1 MGQRSPDQR
10 NVRSW
15 LIPFIAV
22 IFGMLALQMASLGFS
37 PLLPAIQRDF
47 QASYT
52 KIGFFTGVYG
62 LVAILLSV
70 PAGLLAR
77 KYGEKAVLSTGL
89 LIVAMGLFVLS
100 RAHDFTLG
108 LTGRVIWLIGYRLS
122 FVCVMIAIAFTA
134 PLRLKG
140 STMGILG
147 SLSSLASV
155 VGAPFGS
162 RVEQVFGWRGAIAAF
177 GGLTLVGLVIFSIF
191 YRRSSSALDRERRD
205 ETSSAS
211 GHGHFPRTDVRGT
224 GLRPAYREPV
234 VWVLAGTLGLLNI
247 GGFTMTFF
255 VPVVT
260 QSVFHLKA
268 MDAAL
273 MISTAYATAML
284 ANLLCGFLSDR
295 VNRWTVMIVI
305 AALLIP
311 ASLAMLST
319 NLLVFR
325 IGVAMLVAL
334 GLSATNQGYAI
345 TGSVLGGKE
354 TGPAMGIVSLGAGVY
369 AYAGPQ
375 AIGLLRDATGG
386 FTAGFYVMSAAA
398 LAALGIMIAMQRS
411 VSRRQMRVAEP
422 AAV

>member
-1 MGQRSPDQR
+1 MDQRSPHQPDR
-10 NVRSW
+10 NSW
-15 LIPFIAV
+15 LIPFAAV
-22 IFGMLALQMASLGFS
+22 IFGMMALQISSLGFS
-37 PLLPAIQRDF
+37 PLLPAIQKDF
-47 QASYT
+47 HASYT
-52 KIGFFTGVYG
+52 QIGLFTGVYG

-77 KYGEKAVLSTGL
+77 KYGEKTVLSTGL
-89 LIVAMGLFVLS
+89 LIVALGLFALS
-100 RAHDFTLG
+100 QAHDFMFG
-108 LTGRVIWLIGYRLS
+108 MIGRVIWLLGYRLS
-122 FVCVMIAIAFTA
+122 FVCVMIAIALTA
-134 PLRLKG
+134 PPRLKG

-162 RVEQVFGWRGAIAAF
+162 RIEQVFGWRGSIAAF
-177 GGLTLVGLVIFSIF
+177 GGLALLGLIVFAAF
-191 YRRSSSALDRERRD
+191 YRRTRDVAASVDGGLHIPPSSLRS
-205 ETSSAS
+205 
-211 GHGHFPRTDVRGT
+211 T
-224 GLRPAYREPV
+224 GPRPAYKEPV

-255 VPVVT
+255 VPVVA
-260 QSVFHLKA
+260 QSVFHLRA
-268 MDAAL
+268 MDAAW
-273 MISTAYATAML
+273 MISTAYITAMF
-284 ANLLCGFLSDR
+284 ANLLCGFLADR
-295 VNRWTVMIVI
+295 VDRWAVMIGI

-345 TGSVLGGKE
+345 TGAVLGGRE

-369 AYAGPQ
+369 AYVGPQ
-375 AIGLLRDATGG
+375 AIGILRDATGA
-386 FTAGFYVMSAAA
+386 FTAGFIVMSVAA
-398 LAALGIMIAMQRS
+398 LIALIVMIAMQRS
-411 VSRRQMRVAEP
+411 MSRRKLPIAEP

>member
-22 IFGMLALQMASLGFS
+22 IFGMLVLQMASLGFS

-155 VGAPFGS
+155 VGGAFWQPCRTSFRMEGS
-162 RVEQVFGWRGAIAAF
+162 DRGFRGPDSCGA
-177 GGLTLVGLVIFSIF
+177 
-191 YRRSSSALDRERRD
+191 
-205 ETSSAS
+205 
-211 GHGHFPRTDVRGT
+211 GHLFD
-224 GLRPAYREPV
+224 
-234 VWVLAGTLGLLNI
+234 
-247 GGFTMTFF
+247 
-255 VPVVT
+255 
-260 QSVFHLKA
+260 
-268 MDAAL
+268 
-273 MISTAYATAML
+273 
-284 ANLLCGFLSDR
+284 FLS
-295 VNRWTVMIVI
+295 
-305 AALLIP
+305 AQL
-311 ASLAMLST
+311 
-319 NLLVFR
+319 FR
-325 IGVAMLVAL
+325 
-334 GLSATNQGYAI
+334 S
-345 TGSVLGGKE
+345 
-354 TGPAMGIVSLGAGVY
+354 
-369 AYAGPQ
+369 
-375 AIGLLRDATGG
+375 
-386 FTAGFYVMSAAA
+386 
-398 LAALGIMIAMQRS
+398 
-411 VSRRQMRVAEP
+411 
-422 AAV
+422 

>member
-191 YRRSSSALDRERRD
+191 YRRSSSALDRERRERD
-205 ETSSAS
+205 VVCQRTWALPAHRCAGHGLAS
-211 GHGHFPRTDVRGT
+211 GIQGTSGVGSGRDAGPAEHRGIH
-224 GLRPAYREPV
+224 
-234 VWVLAGTLGLLNI
+234 N
-247 GGFTMTFF
+247 
-255 VPVVT
+255 
-260 QSVFHLKA
+260 
-268 MDAAL
+268 D
-273 MISTAYATAML
+273 
-284 ANLLCGFLSDR
+284 LLCARSGG
-295 VNRWTVMIVI
+295 I
-305 AALLIP
+305 
-311 ASLAMLST
+311 
-319 NLLVFR
+319 
-325 IGVAMLVAL
+325 
-334 GLSATNQGYAI
+334 GLSSQGH
-345 TGSVLGGKE
+345 
-354 TGPAMGIVSLGAGVY
+354 
-369 AYAGPQ
+369 
-375 AIGLLRDATGG
+375 
-386 FTAGFYVMSAAA
+386 
-398 LAALGIMIAMQRS
+398 
-411 VSRRQMRVAEP
+411 
-422 AAV
+422 